1 MGSIDFCKNS
11 NNNKKSCINHQKV
24 LERHHAIFYFL
35 IRSVEIGI
43 QQVCWQ
49 WHAFYAFLGI
59 GCNVSRI
66 GRCLQQHVGRQSACC
81 LVCKIISLPQTTRRL
96 YIRFAWKVR
105 GIKPILYGERSFFCL
120 ISASLNRGLKRC
132 LKRFCENYLTKL
144 LSSVM
149 IVCSQLELLHETV
162 GLVSCG
168 AMSLGFN
175 LRAIVYQGSK

>member
-96 YIRFAWKVR
+96 YSRFAWKVR
-105 GIKPILYGERSFFCL
+105 GIKSILYGESSFFL
-120 ISASLNRGLKRC
+120 PYFTLFKSRLKEVFEKVLWKLSHEITVFSNDSLFTIGVTPWDCWPRELWRNEF
-132 LKRFCENYLTKL
+132 RF
-144 LSSVM
+144 
-149 IVCSQLELLHETV
+149 
-162 GLVSCG
+162 
-168 AMSLGFN
+168 
-175 LRAIVYQGSK
+175 

>member
-1 MGSIDFCKNS
+1 MSSTTCWSAKCLLSGLQNHIPPS
-11 NNNKKSCINHQKV
+11 NHWEVIYQ
-24 LERHHAIFYFL
+24 I
-35 IRSVEIGI
+35 
-43 QQVCWQ
+43 
-49 WHAFYAFLGI
+49 
-59 GCNVSRI
+59 
-66 GRCLQQHVGRQSACC
+66 CLKGKRNQAN
-81 LVCKIISLPQTTRRL
+81 IIWGT
-96 YIRFAWKVR
+96 FF
-105 GIKPILYGERSFFCL
+105 FFCL

-175 LRAIVYQGSK
+175 LHAIVYQGSK